1 MSIAMAQSSNRSPHI
16 IRLSQA
22 FHLPRCA
29 NSLDH
34 ILAVTA
40 AMSEKSSSGHLHSL
54 ITSAAPTFAGA
65 DLHQLPSAKPQTKF
79 FATTP
84 DAETLLLSLA
94 PCATTLLRCERSLI
108 PSEVAL
114 LRWLSGVSDDTCPSP
129 TTDDHA
135 PLHAGL
141 MSASRDGARR
151 VVPQPSPQLL
161 RPFLPSLLKHGRA
174 CNGRHGEY
182 ILTKPVAGTTIASL
196 NPPLTDK
203 ERACVDFQVGEL
215 LRCISSHQSPNGKFG
230 TAVAVLSLESTASDA
245 LWQRAAMSD
254 LNCCHDHWSD
264 AFLCIL
270 ESALRDAEDF
280 RVAIR
285 YEAVRDHVGRF
296 RHLLDAVTRP
306 CLVAVDAGEDATTL
320 VSSQTESR
328 LRDDRRLQ
336 SDPEEIRKQKIR
348 FSQVTEG
355 DISRDTNGSW
365 RSKAR
370 PVRATMRVTGI
381 QEWSNCVFGDPLFAS
396 VLSRNASPEI
406 WDGFTSPLE
415 GQDADETL
423 DVTANVRVRRLLYE
437 CHHAVT
443 AIVREYC
450 RRRSD
455 SDDRELPARKRLT
468 QVLRSLDRLD
478 DFGRERRTP
487 PCAESSPAK
496 KPRSLDGG
504 HV

>member
-1 MSIAMAQSSNRSPHI
+1 MAQSPNRSPHI

-34 ILAVTA
+34 ILAATA
-40 AMSEKSSSGHLHSL
+40 TMSEKSSSGHLHSL

-65 DLHQLPSAKPQTKF
+65 DLHQLPSAKPQTRF

-114 LRWLSGVSDDTCPSP
+114 LRWLSGVSDDTS
-129 TTDDHA
+129 
-135 PLHAGL
+135 G
-141 MSASRDGARR
+141 RDGVRR

-196 NPPLTDK
+196 NPPLTNK
-203 ERACVDFQVGEL
+203 ERMCVDFQVGQL

-230 TAVAVLSLESTASDA
+230 TAVAVLSEPTASDA
-245 LWQRAAMSD
+245 LWQRAVISD
-254 LNCCHDHWSD
+254 LNSCHDKWSD

-285 YEAVRDHVGRF
+285 TPKNPWMTPQTSESAVF
-296 RHLLDAVTRP
+296 
-306 CLVAVDAGEDATTL
+306 
-320 VSSQTESR
+320 
-328 LRDDRRLQ
+328 
-336 SDPEEIRKQKIR
+336 
-348 FSQVTEG
+348 FM
-355 DISRDTNGSW
+355 N
-365 RSKAR
+365 
-370 PVRATMRVTGI
+370 ATM
-381 QEWSNCVFGDPLFAS
+381 P
-396 VLSRNASPEI
+396 
-406 WDGFTSPLE
+406 
-415 GQDADETL
+415 
-423 DVTANVRVRRLLYE
+423 
-437 CHHAVT
+437 
-443 AIVREYC
+443 
-450 RRRSD
+450 
-455 SDDRELPARKRLT
+455 
-468 QVLRSLDRLD
+468 
-478 DFGRERRTP
+478 
-487 PCAESSPAK
+487 
-496 KPRSLDGG
+496 
-504 HV
+504 